1 MVSGA
6 SSGIG
11 RATAAALGELGWA
24 VALGARRDD
33 RLEEAAAEVADA
45 GAEPFAHHLDVTDPA
60 SVDQFFTASED
71 ELGPV
76 DVLVNNAGMSIPGEL
91 HRAAVDDV

>member
-24 VALGARRDD
+24 VAIGARRLD
-33 RLEEAAAEVADA
+33 RLEEAGGEVEAA
-45 GAEPFAHHLDVTDPA
+45 GGTPFAYRLDVTDPA
-60 SVDQFFTASED
+60 SVDEFFAAAED
-71 ELGPV
+71 ALGPIE
-76 DVLVNNAGMSIPGEL
+76 VLVNNAGM
-91 HRAAVDDV
+91 